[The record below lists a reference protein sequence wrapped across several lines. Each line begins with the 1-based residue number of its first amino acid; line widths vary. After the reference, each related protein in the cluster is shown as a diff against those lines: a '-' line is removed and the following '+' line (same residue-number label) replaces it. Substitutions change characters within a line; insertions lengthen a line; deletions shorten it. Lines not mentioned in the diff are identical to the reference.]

1 MSSTLGVRQWNPTYV
16 PPPVFHA
23 QALYTAYHSRARTGS
38 TLLMQPLG
46 LAPVPPNHNPAQ
58 ALPAI
63 THAAS
68 FGPSRRT
75 RGGVVNYA
83 ELEDDEDDNI
93 DVEGEPSA
101 PTLVTPTGIPG
112 SSRVAGELDRNYLG
126 AIPPSRFIQPLKATR
141 IHQEYFSEARLAEAA
156 SKRAVYVPIRLE
168 LNTDS
173 HQIRDSFLWNV
184 NETLITPAAFAQQLC
199 LDLAI
204 PPAQHAD
211 LIAAAISA
219 QCEEHRWVTNVHVR
233 PRRKRKDLTI
243 NQDGAVQSSST
254 EVNGKPGPTIHAD
267 FDQTSA
273 HLRDPRIEALRA
285 ELQGS
290 SLASGQTTPRT
301 ATGITTSIAT
311 SAASPAS
318 DGHVTPAPIAVN
330 IDDELDPMNNMDGQK
345 NQASTN
351 EDKQRSPPAQDATR
365 SNPKPGEKT
374 AAAKETD
381 NLSDNSGSD
390 ADSETDYETDSE
402 ADEPD
407 CRVIVNLD
415 LQISTH
421 HLHDHI
427 EWDLSS
433 PLTPEHFAR
442 VLCADTGLAGEAVP
456 LVACALSEA
465 LLKHTKDALEAGLI
479 GPGAHDGR
487 SEPVGAMTRKEAG
500 SEALRSILRDWQDA
514 EEYFPRLEL
523 LSAEELERR
532 AMERERAIRRMRR
545 ETQRWG
551 QANVSR
557 KRFRER

>member
-1 MSSTLGVRQWNPTYV
+1 MSSTLGTRQWNPTHIQ
-16 PPPVFHA
+16 PMSNA
-23 QALYTAYHSRARTGS
+23 QAFYTAYHSRARTGS

-46 LAPVPPNHNPAQ
+46 LAAVPPNHNPTQ
-58 ALPAI
+58 PPPVL

-83 ELEDDEDDNI
+83 ELEDDEDENI
-93 DVEGEPSA
+93 DVEGEPSG
-101 PTLVTPTGIPG
+101 PTLVTPTGVPG
-112 SSRVAGELDRNYLG
+112 SSRAAGELDRNYLG
-126 AIPPSRFIQPLKATR
+126 AIPPAKFILPLKATR
-141 IHQEYFSEARLAEAA
+141 IHQAYFSEAQLAEAA
-156 SKRAVYVPIRLE
+156 SKRAIYVPIKLE
-168 LNTDS
+168 LNTES

-184 NETLITPAAFAQQLC
+184 NETLITPTAFAHQLC

-219 QCEEHRWVTNVHVR
+219 QCEEHRWIANVQIR
-233 PRRKRKDLTI
+233 ARRKRKDLTI
-243 NQDGAVQSSST
+243 DQNNVTRNGSNEMNGNLAHSGA
-254 EVNGKPGPTIHAD
+254 AD
-267 FDQTSA
+267 SDQTMP

-285 ELQGS
+285 ELHGS
-290 SLASGQTTPRT
+290 SLASGQTTPGT
-301 ATGITTSIAT
+301 GTGIATTSVAT

-318 DGHVTPAPIAVN
+318 DGHVTPAPVSVN
-330 IDDELDPMNNMDGQK
+330 IDDELDPVNNIDGQK
-345 NQASTN
+345 NEASATDDKQDLPSAPDPGVPN
-351 EDKQRSPPAQDATR
+351 SKPEDKV
-365 SNPKPGEKT
+365 
-374 AAAKETD
+374 AAAGEAD
-381 NLSDNSGSD
+381 NRSDDTGSNV
-390 ADSETDYETDSE
+390 DSETDSETDSE

-456 LVACALSEA
+456 LVACALREA

-487 SEPVGAMTRKEAG
+487 LDPLGATTRKEVG
-500 SEALRSILRDWQDA
+500 SETLRSILRDWQDA

-551 QANVSR
+551 QTNVSR

>member
-233 PRRKRKDLTI
+233 PRRKRKDLAI
-243 NQDGAVQSSST
+243 NRDGAVQSSST
-254 EVNGKPGPTIHAD
+254 EVNGKLGPTVHAD

-345 NQASTN
+345 NQASTS
-351 EDKQRSPPAQDATR
+351 EDKQRSPPAQDAAR
-365 SNPKPGEKT
+365 SNSKLGEKT

-487 SEPVGAMTRKEAG
+487 SEPVGTMTRKEAG

>member
-1 MSSTLGVRQWNPTYV
+1 
-16 PPPVFHA
+16 
-23 QALYTAYHSRARTGS
+23 
-38 TLLMQPLG
+38 MQPLG
-46 LAPVPPNHNPAQ
+46 LAPVPPNHNPTQPPPPLA
-58 ALPAI
+58 
-63 THAAS
+63 HAAS

-83 ELEDDEDDNI
+83 ELEDEEDENV
-93 DVEGEPSA
+93 DVEGESSGPALVA
-101 PTLVTPTGIPG
+101 PTGVPG
-112 SSRVAGELDRNYLG
+112 NPRTAGELDRNYLG
-126 AIPPSRFIQPLKATR
+126 AIPPAKFIHPLKATR

-168 LNTDS
+168 LNTES

-184 NETLITPAAFAQQLC
+184 NETLITPAAFAHQLC

-204 PPAQHAD
+204 PPAQHAE

-219 QCEEHRWVTNVHVR
+219 QCEEHRWIANVQVR
-233 PRRKRKDLTI
+233 ARRKRKGLTTDQENI
-243 NQDGAVQSSST
+243 RNDST
-254 EVNGKPGPTIHAD
+254 EAIAKPGHSGTAD
-267 FDQTSA
+267 SDQTT

-285 ELQGS
+285 ELHGS
-290 SLASGQTTPRT
+290 SLASGQSTPGT
-301 ATGITTSIAT
+301 GTGIATASLAT

-318 DGHVTPAPIAVN
+318 DGHVTPAPISVN
-330 IDDELDPMNNMDGQK
+330 IDDELDPMNNIDGQK
-345 NQASTN
+345 NQASTTD
-351 EDKQRSPPAQDATR
+351 DKRGLTPAPDATAP
-365 SNPKPGEKT
+365 SSKAGDKAT
-374 AAAKETD
+374 AAGQAD
-381 NLSDNSGSD
+381 NRNDDAGSD
-390 ADSETDYETDSE
+390 VDSETDYETDSE

-427 EWDLSS
+427 EWDLGS

-456 LVACALSEA
+456 LVACALREA

-479 GPGAHDGR
+479 GPGAYDGR
-487 SEPVGAMTRKEAG
+487 PDPLGALTKKEAG
-500 SEALRSILRDWQDA
+500 SETLRSILRDWQDA

-551 QANVSR
+551 QSNVSR

>member
-1 MSSTLGVRQWNPTYV
+1 MSSTPSARQWNPTYV
-16 PPPVFHA
+16 PPPVSNT
-23 QALYTAYHSRARTGS
+23 QAFYTSYHSRARTGS

-46 LAPVPPNHNPAQ
+46 LAPVPPNHNPTQ
-58 ALPAI
+58 PAPVL

-93 DVEGEPSA
+93 DVEGEPSGPA
-101 PTLVTPTGIPG
+101 MVTPASIPG
-112 SSRVAGELDRNYLG
+112 NSRATGELDRNYLG
-126 AIPPSRFIQPLKATR
+126 AIPPAKFIHPLKATR

-156 SKRAVYVPIRLE
+156 SKRAIYVPIRLE
-168 LNTDS
+168 LNTDT

-184 NETLITPAAFAQQLC
+184 NETLITPAAFANQLC

-219 QCEEHRWVTNVHVR
+219 QCEEHRWITNVHVR

-243 NQDGAVQSSST
+243 EQNDIQNDSAQAN
-254 EVNGKPGPTIHAD
+254 EKPGHTGLVD
-267 FDQTSA
+267 SDQTA
-273 HLRDPRIEALRA
+273 IQLRDPRIEALRT
-285 ELQGS
+285 ELQRS
-290 SLASGQTTPRT
+290 SLASGQTTPGT
-301 ATGITTSIAT
+301 GTGITTTSVAT

-318 DGHVTPAPIAVN
+318 DGHITPAPVSVN
-330 IDDELDPMNNMDGQK
+330 IDDELDPINNVDGQK
-345 NQASTN
+345 NQAGVKGLTPASDLAVSSSKH
-351 EDKQRSPPAQDATR
+351 EDKTAGAGEIDNRSD
-365 SNPKPGEKT
+365 
-374 AAAKETD
+374 D
-381 NLSDNSGSD
+381 SGSEV
-390 ADSETDYETDSE
+390 DSGSDYETDSE

-456 LVACALSEA
+456 LVACALREA

-479 GPGAHDGR
+479 GPGAYDGR
-487 SEPVGAMTRKEAG
+487 SEPLGTSVRKETG
-500 SEALRSILRDWQDA
+500 SETLRTIFRDWQDA

>member
-1 MSSTLGVRQWNPTYV
+1 MSSTLGARQWNPTHIS
-16 PPPVFHA
+16 PVSHP
-23 QALYTAYHSRARTGS
+23 QAFYTAYPSRARTGS

-46 LAPVPPNHNPAQ
+46 LAPVPPNHNPTQ
-58 ALPAI
+58 PPPPLP
-63 THAAS
+63 HAAS

-75 RGGVVNYA
+75 RGGVINYA
-83 ELEDDEDDNI
+83 EMEDDEDENI
-93 DVEGEPSA
+93 DVEGEPSGPA
-101 PTLVTPTGIPG
+101 IVTPVGIP
-112 SSRVAGELDRNYLG
+112 SNPRAAGELDRNYLG
-126 AIPPSRFIQPLKATR
+126 AIPPARFIQPSKATR

-156 SKRAVYVPIRLE
+156 SKPAIYIPIRLE
-168 LNTDS
+168 LNTES

-199 LDLAI
+199 LDLSI
-204 PPAQHAD
+204 PVGQHAD

-219 QCEEHRWVTNVHVR
+219 QCEEHRWIANVQVR
-233 PRRKRKDLTI
+233 PRRKRKDLIPEQENVTR
-243 NQDGAVQSSST
+243 NSPT
-254 EVNGKPGPTIHAD
+254 EASGKPGHNGSGD
-267 FDQTSA
+267 SDQTPI
-273 HLRDPRIEALRA
+273 HPKDPRIEALRA
-285 ELQGS
+285 ELHGS
-290 SLASGQTTPRT
+290 SLASGQTTPG
-301 ATGITTSIAT
+301 TGIGISTTSIAT

-318 DGHVTPAPIAVN
+318 DGHVTPAPISVN
-330 IDDELDPMNNMDGQK
+330 IDDELDSMDNIDGK
-345 NQASTN
+345 NQVSTSD
-351 EDKQRSPPAQDATR
+351 DKRGLTPAPDPAVPI
-365 SNPKPGEKT
+365 SKPEEKS
-374 AAAKETD
+374 AAAGETD
-381 NLSDNSGSD
+381 NRGNGTGSD
-390 ADSETDYETDSE
+390 VDSETDYETDSE
-402 ADEPD
+402 VDEPD

-427 EWDLSS
+427 EWDLNS

-456 LVACALSEA
+456 LVACALREA

-479 GPGAHDGR
+479 GPGANDGR
-487 SEPVGAMTRKEAG
+487 PDPLGTMTRKEAG
-500 SEALRSILRDWQDA
+500 SETLRSILRDWQDA

-551 QANVSR
+551 QANVNR

>member
-1 MSSTLGVRQWNPTYV
+1 MSSSVGTRQWNSTY
-16 PPPVFHA
+16 PPMLVSNA
-23 QALYTAYHSRARTGS
+23 QALYTSYHSRARTGS

-46 LAPVPPNHNPAQ
+46 LAPVPPNHNPTQ
-58 ALPAI
+58 PPPVL

-83 ELEDDEDDNI
+83 EMEDDEDENV
-93 DVEGEPSA
+93 DVEGEPSG
-101 PTLVTPTGIPG
+101 PTLIAATGIPTG
-112 SSRVAGELDRNYLG
+112 SRATGELDRNYLG
-126 AIPPSRFIQPLKATR
+126 AIPPAKFIHPQKAAR
-141 IHQEYFSEARLAEAA
+141 IQQEYFSEARLAEAA
-156 SKRAVYVPIRLE
+156 SKRAIYIPIRLE
-168 LNTDS
+168 LNTES
-173 HQIRDSFLWNV
+173 HQIRDSFLWNI
-184 NETLITPAAFAQQLC
+184 NETLITPAAFAHQLC

-204 PPAQHAD
+204 PPAQHTD

-219 QCEEHRWVTNVHVR
+219 QCEEYRWITNVHVR
-233 PRRKRKDLTI
+233 PRRKRRDALTDQGGLI
-243 NQDGAVQSSST
+243 QNAPADA
-254 EVNGKPGPTIHAD
+254 NGKQAHALLD
-267 FDQTSA
+267 PDQTTA
-273 HLRDPRIEALRA
+273 QPRDPRIEALRA
-285 ELQGS
+285 ELYGFP
-290 SLASGQTTPRT
+290 LVSGHTTPGT
-301 ATGITTSIAT
+301 GTGIATTNIST
-311 SAASPAS
+311 SAASPTS
-318 DGHVTPAPIAVN
+318 DGHVTPAPVSVN
-330 IDDELDPMNNMDGQK
+330 IDDELDPMSTDGEK
-345 NQASTN
+345 NQTGAGD
-351 EDKQRSPPAQDATR
+351 DKQDLTPAPDLASSNLKPQD
-365 SNPKPGEKT
+365 NPTGAGDTK
-374 AAAKETD
+374 
-381 NLSDNSGSD
+381 NHSDN
-390 ADSETDYETDSE
+390 DSEPDSESDYETDSDV
-402 ADEPD
+402 DEPD

-427 EWDLSS
+427 EWDLAS

-456 LVACALSEA
+456 LVACALREA

-479 GPGAHDGR
+479 GPGAHDSR
-487 SEPVGAMTRKEAG
+487 SDPLGTAARKDVGPD
-500 SEALRSILRDWQDA
+500 ALRSILRDWQDA

>member
-1 MSSTLGVRQWNPTYV
+1 MSSTLGARQWNPTYN
-16 PPPVFHA
+16 PPPLSNA

-46 LAPVPPNHNPAQ
+46 LAPVPPNHNPTQ
-58 ALPAI
+58 PPPAL

-83 ELEDDEDDNI
+83 ELEDDDDENI
-93 DVEGEPSA
+93 DVEGESSGPA
-101 PTLVTPTGIPG
+101 LVTPSGIPG
-112 SSRVAGELDRNYLG
+112 ISRASGELDRNYLG
-126 AIPPSRFIQPLKATR
+126 AIPPAKFIQPLKATR

-156 SKRAVYVPIRLE
+156 SKRAIYVPIRLE

-184 NETLITPAAFAQQLC
+184 N
-199 LDLAI
+199 
-204 PPAQHAD
+204 
-211 LIAAAISA
+211 
-219 QCEEHRWVTNVHVR
+219 
-233 PRRKRKDLTI
+233 
-243 NQDGAVQSSST
+243 
-254 EVNGKPGPTIHAD
+254 
-267 FDQTSA
+267 
-273 HLRDPRIEALRA
+273 
-285 ELQGS
+285 
-290 SLASGQTTPRT
+290 
-301 ATGITTSIAT
+301 
-311 SAASPAS
+311 
-318 DGHVTPAPIAVN
+318 APVSVN
-330 IDDELDPMNNMDGQK
+330 IDDELDPMNDTDESK
-345 NQASTN
+345 NQTSTGDDKQAPTPAPDLVGTSSKP
-351 EDKQRSPPAQDATR
+351 EDKA
-365 SNPKPGEKT
+365 PGTGEV
-374 AAAKETD
+374 D
-381 NLSDNSGSD
+381 NHSDDTGSEV
-390 ADSETDYETDSE
+390 DSETEYETDSE
-402 ADEPD
+402 VDEPD

-433 PLTPEHFAR
+433 SLTPEHFAR
-442 VLCADTGLAGEAVP
+442 VLCADTGLAGEAIP
-456 LVACALSEA
+456 LVACALREA

-487 SEPVGAMTRKEAG
+487 SDPLGTATRREVG
-500 SEALRSILRDWQDA
+500 SETLRSILRDWQDA